1 MNNYWNQKGLPHRGW
16 QCTEVEELD
25 EATFKCEMCG
35 RESIRFVHSMTH
47 PEGHSIGVGCV
58 CAGKLTEQYDAM
70 RELNNQALARSKKKK
85 TNIKQ
90 IEKIKQEWFAQP
102 WVEFPEHA
110 GIKTTK
116 YIEAQW
122 FNPKT
127 GRWRYRYSVR
137 VNDEEILYGSTM
149 DQHRAQ
155 KIVEDYIQSL

>member
-16 QCTEVEELD
+16 QCQDVEELD

-58 CAGKLTEQYDAM
+58 CAGHLTTEYEKM
-70 RELNNQALARSKKKK
+70 RELNKQAIARSTKKK
-85 TNIKQ
+85 IKLKQ
-90 IEKIKQEWFAQP
+90 LEKIKQEWIEQP
-102 WVEFPEHA
+102 WVEFENHA

-127 GRWRYRYSVR
+127 GGWRYRYTVR
-137 VNDEEILYGSTM
+137 INDEEILYGSTM
-149 DQHRAQ
+149 DQRRAQ
-155 KIVEDYIQSL
+155 TLIEECIQNL